1 MSLDE
6 QLEVRFVCS
15 KCKSSGA
22 TVKRFASTG
31 TGISRLFDIQHNK
44 FIAVSCLSC
53 GYTEIYNPDI
63 LEGKDH
69 LGNILDILFGG

>member
-15 KCKSSGA
+15 KCKGSGA

-31 TGISRLFDIQHNK
+31 TGISKLFDIQHHD
-44 FIAVSCLSC
+44 IAVSCLSC

-63 LEGKDH
+63 LKGKDH